1 MQAKLAALRLEVDRE
16 WRARQRAR
24 AVSSRSQSRPRS
36 RVRSLSL
43 FLAAVAVL
51 GALPFYALVRGAV
64 YLHEAEGWPAY
75 GALGG
80 GVFLTLLIVTAY
92 GTWLLRRVAGRRA
105 GYRVGLVLR
114 WVALPMVSFYA
125 GYALVY
131 VAGAHVKSP
140 AVRATYTSL
149 HPLLRVALA
158 TLILADGN
166 LVITDMSRAPA
177 DYARLGLPL
186 NDSSLHFPQRDG
198 YVHAVDLRTAG
209 RGTIRNALTQA
220 YFWVMGFDTLR
231 HVGTAD
237 HLHVSLAPP

>member
-1 MQAKLAALRLEVDRE
+1 MEAKLAALRLEADRE
-16 WRARQRAR
+16 WQARQRAR
-24 AVSSRSQSRPRS
+24 AAAVRATSSRRA
-36 RVRSLSL
+36 RVRSLPL
-43 FLAAVAVL
+43 FLAAVAML

-64 YLHEAEGWPAY
+64 YLHESEGWPAY

-92 GTWLLRRVAGRRA
+92 ATWLLRRVAGRRA
-105 GYRVGLVLR
+105 RVRAGLVLR
-114 WVALPMVSFYA
+114 WLALPMVSFYA

-158 TLILADGN
+158 TLILADDN
-166 LVITDMSRAPA
+166 LMITDMSRAPA
-177 DYARLGLPL
+177 DYGRMGLPL
-186 NDSSLHFPQRDG
+186 NDSSLHYRQRDG

-209 RGTIRNALTQA
+209 RGAIRNALTQA

-237 HLHVSLAPP
+237 HLHVSLSPP